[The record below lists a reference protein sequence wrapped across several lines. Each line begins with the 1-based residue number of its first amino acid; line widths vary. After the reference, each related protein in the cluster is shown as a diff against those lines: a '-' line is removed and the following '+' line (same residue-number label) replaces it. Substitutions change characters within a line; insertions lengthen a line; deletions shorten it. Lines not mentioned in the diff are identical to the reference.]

1 MFDEKN
7 EVKVDRSSFVFVR
20 LKDYCINT
28 KNLLLKSELKR
39 SMYYQRI
46 FFTDNIKDE
55 VTNNEPCFDSLDVS
69 NQFGNIIIP
78 DRCSKKFNNAW
89 VVKRVKGGRFMD
101 VRYNNDDIKLL
112 LCFAG
117 SSCFDYIGL
126 TEKLVLASRVNDAIS
141 DFYSYY
147 GEEGKEMLRKRFN
160 SYIKNGLDQNC
171 CPLSSSYPS
180 IIPMYERSKYSVHSL
195 INDLCK
201 SHAKILMNEELLGKY
216 NKISFGAVIDKG
228 DEDVIIDEDKWCDLV
243 GLLGNKSR
251 ANLSVRINQTV
262 VIKNIEKNDFG
273 IDEEITVN
281 GPRTFCIIK
290 DGMLWQKRLA
300 VKVDKTLK
308 RKLKR
313 YKNLICGEL
322 FNDDELVLDLTKLPI
337 ETKSRTYCFSVSEI
351 SRIALKERLA
361 SIALEYLGNIYPEKS
376 KERTDKDKF
385 LNRYGVVDGEF
396 DFSYCKTKPT
406 ETYREL
412 IYPITYSIDYL
423 DLCSMRRRKNYLSFS
438 SDNKSDNVIIDN
450 FLYKNGFSGSL
461 KPEEVEEKRK
471 YWSEEKE
478 KARVRLRSSVFSL
491 IMNKR
496 LEFSIKDKG
505 IKSLNPGAT
514 VKVRAYNLDFDVQ
527 VTWYVNSDWV
537 IVSKEK

>member
-7 EVKVDRSSFVFVR
+7 EVKVDRSSFIFVR

-78 DRCSKKFNNAW
+78 DRYSKKFNNAW

-101 VRYNNDDIKLL
+101 VRYNSDDIKLL

-117 SSCFDYIGL
+117 SSCFDYVGL

-147 GEEGKEMLRKRFN
+147 GEEGKNMMKKRFN

-171 CPLSSSYPS
+171 CLLSSPYPS
-180 IIPMYERSKYSVHSL
+180 IIPTYEKSRYSVHSL

-216 NKISFGAVIDKG
+216 NKISFGPVIDKG
-228 DEDVIIDEDKWCDLV
+228 DEDVIIDEDKWCDII

-273 IDEEITVN
+273 IDKEITVD
-281 GPRTFCIIK
+281 GPRTFCVIK

-300 VKVDKTLK
+300 IKVDKTLK

-376 KERTDKDKF
+376 KEKTDKDKF
-385 LNRYGVVDGEF
+385 LSQYGVVDGEF
-396 DFSYCKTKPT
+396 DFNYCKTKPT

-412 IYPITYSIDYL
+412 VYPITYFIDGL
-423 DLCSMRRRKNYLSFS
+423 DINSTKRRKNYLSFS
-438 SDNKSDNVIIDN
+438 SDDKCDNVIIDN
-450 FLYKNGFSGSL
+450 FLYKNRFSGSL

-471 YWSEEKE
+471 YWSEERE

-505 IKSLNPGAT
+505 IKSLNPGAA

-527 VTWYVNSDWV
+527 VAWYVNSDWV